1 MRRKAPISK
10 VKAAVLNCDLFHACR
25 FYIINFGYMLEDVR
39 VFMSIMESGKYNLES
54 IIMHEFALKDI
65 SEAITTAGKV
75 DEALNVVIYRGVF
88 HLLVDVFR
96 MHQVRPESLL
106 TAIILHLHNR
116 LSL

>member
-10 VKAAVLNCDLFHACR
+10 AKAAVLNCDLFHACR
-25 FYIINFGYMLEDVR
+25 FYIINFGYMLEEVR
-39 VFMSIMESGKYNLES
+39 VVMSMMESGKYNLES
-54 IIMHEFALKDI
+54 IMHEFALKDI

-88 HLLVDVFR
+88 HFLVDVFR

-106 TAIILHLHNR
+106 AVMYTPLA
-116 LSL
+116 